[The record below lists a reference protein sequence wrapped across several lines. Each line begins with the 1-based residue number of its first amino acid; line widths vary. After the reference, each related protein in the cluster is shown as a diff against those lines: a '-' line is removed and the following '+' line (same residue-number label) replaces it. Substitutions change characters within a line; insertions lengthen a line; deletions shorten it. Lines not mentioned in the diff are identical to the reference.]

1 MYIAV
6 PRYVWMPIMPHSL
19 CGTACICVYTAVWMP
34 TALCRIM
41 RHSMHTAVCVWTYG
55 APRAVSTGG
64 KAGAADRR
72 GGENGRDSGGGMV
85 GSPGHLLQVHTQGP
99 LRWCPGAERLL
110 PPTALRCT
118 LVFWQVSSTKH
129 GRAGRVFR
137 PRWRSGQRSPKRSTR
152 VTDLYRTPAASSD
165 LATSTG
171 SISDR

>member
-1 MYIAV
+1 MEAFFRSIRKDLFDGV
-6 PRYVWMPIMPHSL
+6 
-19 CGTACICVYTAVWMP
+19 
-34 TALCRIM
+34 
-41 RHSMHTAVCVWTYG
+41 
-55 APRAVSTGG
+55 
-64 KAGAADRR
+64 
-72 GGENGRDSGGGMV
+72 
-85 GSPGHLLQVHTQGP
+85 QVQS
-99 LRWCPGAERLL
+99 AFF